1 MVKRALALVT
11 LIATVCLLVPT
22 IDDGSSS
29 RSIAAAPITGGRA
42 HEEHQPKD
50 GKIYVLIIGND
61 ARSGNPDRSRADGVH
76 LAGINTKTMKG
87 GILNFP
93 RDSWVN
99 IPGSGSGRINEAL
112 YRGGPQLLVR
122 TVESI
127 TGIQIDYWIMTG
139 FVGFQSAVKDLGSV
153 PLRVKGGMYDKGGSG
168 ASIKPNT
175 KSLNPPDSLA
185 FVRTRKSLPNG
196 DVSRTTNH
204 GRFLLAL
211 LRKLRADIQSGPSSV
226 FDWTNAA
233 RKWTRLDIPPHELF
247 QLGVLTS
254 QVKSKDVGNVTVPVR
269 VGAVGAASVVFIQP
283 GAQSI
288 YNRFKSKG
296 SL

>member
-1 MVKRALALVT
+1 MIKRALALLT
-11 LIATVCLLVPT
+11 LIATVCLLVPLVG
-22 IDDGSSS
+22 DSSS
-29 RSIAAAPITGGRA
+29 RRSMAAAPITGGRA

-122 TVESI
+122 TVESL

-139 FVGFQSAVKDLGSV
+139 FVGFQSAVKDLGDV
-153 PLRVKGGMYDKGGSG
+153 PLLVKKGMYDQGGSG
-168 ASIKPNT
+168 AAIEPNT
-175 KSLNPPDSLA
+175 KQLNGVDSLA

-196 DVSRTTNH
+196 DISRSTNH
-204 GRFLLAL
+204 GRFLVAL
-211 LRKLRADIQSGPSSV
+211 LRKLRADIQSGPGSM
-226 FDWTNAA
+226 FDWMNAA
-233 RKWTRLDIPPHELF
+233 RKWTRLDIPAHELF
-247 QLGVLTS
+247 QLGVLAS
-254 QVKSKDVGNVTVPVR
+254 QVKPKDVGNVTLPVSI
-269 VGAVGAASVVFIQP
+269 GAVGAASVVFIQP

-288 YNRFKSKG
+288 YKRFKNNG